1 MPTLTRDETFV
12 NLCFVL
18 GSGFNKLT
26 SWYIKKKKK
35 TCQQQDLFKFE
46 SDLFIFIRQIIFTS
60 SS

>member
-1 MPTLTRDETFV
+1 MPTLIRDETFV

-18 GSGFNKLT
+18 GSGLNKLT
-26 SWYIKKKKK
+26 FWYIKKN
-35 TCQQQDLFKFE
+35 CRQQDLFKFE